1 VSRSICICSIDR
13 RVLAGINDESINHV
27 IKLIEP
33 KLVKQ
38 KMISNNVTL
47 LDALNELEV
56 NDEESLGYLSGKYK
70 DLLVNEKGLRAE
82 FQGQPDYLDRLYGT
96 N

>member
-82 FQGQPDYLDRLYGT
+82 FQEQPDYLDRLYGT

>member
-1 VSRSICICSIDR
+1 
-13 RVLAGINDESINHV
+13 
-27 IKLIEP
+27 
-33 KLVKQ
+33 
-38 KMISNNVTL
+38 
-47 LDALNELEV
+47 LEV

-82 FQGQPDYLDRLYGT
+82 FQEQPDYLDRLYGT